1 MSVEDREQIGRLC
14 KHLID
19 HGRVYYLQQKG
30 FETSL
35 RYYTSRDV
43 SLENVLLTAI
53 PTAIQNRDEPKQ
65 PS

>member
-19 HGRVYYLQQKG
+19 HGRLYYLQQKG

-35 RYYTSRDV
+35 KYYTSRDI

-53 PTAIQNRDEPKQ
+53 PTANQNRDESQQ

>member
-19 HGRVYYLQQKG
+19 HGRLYYLQQKG

-35 RYYTSRDV
+35 KYYTSRD
-43 SLENVLLTAI
+43 SLIGECVTNCHSHS
-53 PTAIQNRDEPKQ
+53 QSE
-65 PS
+65 